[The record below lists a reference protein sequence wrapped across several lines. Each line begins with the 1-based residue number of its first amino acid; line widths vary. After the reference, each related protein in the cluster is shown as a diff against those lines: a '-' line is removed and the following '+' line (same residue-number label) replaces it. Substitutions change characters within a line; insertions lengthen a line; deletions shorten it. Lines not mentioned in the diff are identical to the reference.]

1 MSVGTQ
7 RRITSTSCNSKAQE
21 ATRVSKPPLRSHATI
36 AHKSHKSPS
45 SPFLTIFDQ
54 IKHIESH
61 WGGGVAL
68 GKPLLLL
75 SLPAINFIQAKDWKA
90 RNPDEGSEASFLA
103 FCFFLL
109 CAAHSESQDVSGLF
123 PPLFLVAA
131 IAAASMTQPFT
142 WCAN

>member
-45 SPFLTIFDQ
+45 SPSLTIFDQ

-61 WGGGVAL
+61 WEEGA
-68 GKPLLLL
+68 LLLANLCCCYRFLPSISYRRRIGRRGILTKDRKLL
-75 SLPAINFIQAKDWKA
+75 SSLSVFSCFVLRIPSPKMSQ
-90 RNPDEGSEASFLA
+90 ASFRLS
-103 FCFFLL
+103 F
-109 CAAHSESQDVSGLF
+109 S
-123 PPLFLVAA
+123 
-131 IAAASMTQPFT
+131 
-142 WCAN
+142 